1 MEEHQTRR
9 KSRTMQYEQP
19 RTREGSSED
28 LMFTECMTNQEFFKL
43 VCAMDLG
50 NLVEPLDLV

>member
-1 MEEHQTRR
+1 M
-9 KSRTMQYEQP
+9 SNPEQ
-19 RTREGSSED
+19 EGSSED
-28 LMFTECMTNQEFFKL
+28 LMFTECMNNQEFFKL